1 MLAVPSANPAWVRL
15 AFSLTLDGEAQT
27 GRFAPV
33 VVRAGIL
40 PIVGDGI
47 HAVAV
52 IGYRR

>member
-15 AFSLTLDGEAQT
+15 AFSLSLGGEAQT
-27 GRFAPV
+27 VASLPSVVLAGIVPV
-33 VVRAGIL
+33 VR
-40 PIVGDGI
+40 DGI